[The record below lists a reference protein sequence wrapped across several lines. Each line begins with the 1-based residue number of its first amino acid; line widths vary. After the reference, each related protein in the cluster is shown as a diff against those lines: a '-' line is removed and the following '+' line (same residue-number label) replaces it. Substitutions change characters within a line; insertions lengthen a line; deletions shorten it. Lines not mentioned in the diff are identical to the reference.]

1 MACEG
6 EPASSS
12 SCLSIESTDEF
23 LPRRSKFVQFLHEIG
38 FLTLLKAPYDV
49 RILLIQHTARSF
61 AFGTSTLITLYLSA
75 LGFPDHIIGL
85 FMTATLIGD
94 LVISSVLS
102 LFADTLGRRKILMVA
117 CASMCLSGLIFVL
130 SDNIYVLFYSSII
143 GIISPSGKEVGPFR
157 TIEEST
163 VAHLTPDS
171 MRSDVYSWYA
181 LFGRVGMALGTVFC
195 GSLVEALHDREG
207 WSNVGAYRVI
217 YLVYSLMALFM
228 FVASYYLSEECE
240 LESFRKRVRGVD
252 DAISL
257 LLQDVEEPQEVA
269 PDDTLIA
276 EEVVASKP
284 RTTRIAEY
292 LPTLSAHSRKLLLIL
307 LPLFFL
313 DSFGAGL
320 SGNGWLSYYFS
331 RKFHVKEGSLGSIL
345 FSANVIA
352 VGAALVAASISKRIG
367 LVQTMLLTHIPSAM
381 LLGLIPTAGNFQ
393 IAVLLFVIRAGTH
406 EMDQAPRQAYVSS
419 IVLKEER
426 TTIMAIVG
434 VVRTLSISTGPIVTG
449 MFAEQGQMWI
459 SFELAT
465 AVKVLYDIGILLLF
479 LGMKLES
486 H

>member
-1 MACEG
+1 MVCEG
-6 EPASSS
+6 VPSTTVTSTTSSS
-12 SCLSIESTDEF
+12 SLSIASTDELQF
-23 LPRRSKFVQFLHEIG
+23 RRSKFVQFLHEIG
-38 FLTLLKAPYDV
+38 LLTLLKSPYDV
-49 RILLIQHTARSF
+49 RILLIQHTARNF
-61 AFGTSTLITLYLSA
+61 AFGTSTLITLFLSA
-75 LGFPDHIIGL
+75 QGFPDHLIGL

-102 LFADTLGRRKILMVA
+102 LFADTLGRRRILMLA
-117 CASMCLSGLIFVL
+117 CASMCLSGLIFVV
-130 SDNIYVLFYSSII
+130 SDNIYVLLFSSII

-157 TIEEST
+157 AIEEST

-181 LFGRVGMALGTVFC
+181 LFGRVGMALGTMFC
-195 GSLVEALHDREG
+195 GSLVEALHEREG
-207 WSNVGAYRVI
+207 WSIVGAYRLV

-228 FVASYYLSEECE
+228 FIASYYLSEECE
-240 LESFRKRVRGVD
+240 LESFRKRVRGAD
-252 DAISL
+252 DAIVL
-257 LLQDVEEPQEVA
+257 LLEDVEEPLEAA
-269 PDDTLIA
+269 PDDAVIA
-276 EEVVASKP
+276 EEDVASRP

-292 LPTLSAHSRKLLLIL
+292 LPTLSALSRNVLLIL

-320 SGNGWLSYYFS
+320 SGNG
-331 RKFHVKEGSLGSIL
+331 KEGSLGGIL

-367 LVQTMLLTHIPSAM
+367 LVQTMLLTHLSSAM
-381 LLGLIPTAGNFQ
+381 LLALIPTAGNFQ
-393 IAVLLFVIRAGTH
+393 LAILLFVIRAGTH
-406 EMDQAPRQAYVSS
+406 EMDQAPRQAFVSS

-434 VVRTLSISTGPIVTG
+434 VVRTLSISVGPTVTG
-449 MFAEQGQMWI
+449 MFAEQGQLWI

-465 AVKVLYDIGILLLF
+465 AVKVLYDMGILLFF
-479 LGMKLES
+479 LRIKLES